1 MSPTRSPFLRAS
13 LLALLV
19 LGTLVRPMLALACE
33 IHAAAFAHA
42 AQPHVHDHEAGTAGS
57 EEGHGVHESLNL
69 AGLAAPVDLA
79 SPMSVPPLG
88 FAAQVLPS
96 APTVPLAAHYA
107 LAPFRPPIG

>member
-1 MSPTRSPFLRAS
+1 MSLTRSPFLRAS

-42 AQPHVHDHEAGTAGS
+42 AQPHEHAHEAGAAGS
-57 EEGHGVHESLNL
+57 EDAHGVHESLNL
-69 AGLAAPVDLA
+69 AGLSAPADMA
-79 SPMSVPPLG
+79 SPLTVPPLG
-88 FAAQVLPS
+88 FAAQPLPRT
-96 APTVPLAAHYA
+96 AAVPLAAHYA